1 MPPKLIEHE
10 TSSVTLEALR
20 ATEKTEARREDRPT
34 VLPQTDLQVANQVF
48 QWRLFDSELGA
59 EESHIK
65 ELVRVLEASEQPL
78 DPILVTAIGA
88 RFYVVDGH
96 HRLLAYR
103 TADWKPSVPVEHYE
117 GTVEEARAEALR
129 LNIKNKLPMT
139 KQDKFE
145 AAWRLV
151 KEGNQRYSKSRI
163 VQMTTVSDGTVATM
177 RRILKD
183 YPLSKDVSW
192 REAQRH
198 QWGQEQVRHTY
209 DEWAQEMAKKMA
221 KQIAHNVGPNL
232 TMRPDITA
240 LALEMLHPD
249 LPKELIREW
258 YTEACEVIEEEA
270 NGLDI

>member
-10 TSSVTLEALR
+10 TSTVTLEALL
-20 ATEKTEARREDRPT
+20 ASEKTVERREDRPAA
-34 VLPQTDLQVANQVF
+34 LALKDLQVANQVF
-48 QWRLFDSELGA
+48 QWRHFDSELGA
-59 EESHIK
+59 EDSHIK
-65 ELVRVLEASEQPL
+65 ELVRVLEASERPL

-96 HRLLAYR
+96 HRLLAYQ
-103 TADWKPSVPVEHYE
+103 TAEWKPPVPVEHYE
-117 GTVEEARAEALR
+117 GTVEEARDEALR

-151 KEGNQRYSKSRI
+151 KEGNRLYSKSRI

-177 RRILKD
+177 RRIFKD
-183 YPLSKDVSW
+183 YPQSKDASW

-198 QWGQEQVRHTY
+198 QWEQQQGGHDY
-209 DEWAQEMAKKMA
+209 DDWEQQMAIKMA

-232 TMRPDITA
+232 VQRPEITA

-249 LPKELIREW
+249 LPRKLIREW
-258 YTEACEVIEEEA
+258 YTEACEVIEEL
-270 NGLDI
+270 NGLDV

>member
-20 ATEKTEARREDRPT
+20 ATGKTEARREDRPT
-34 VLPQTDLQVANQVF
+34 VLPLADLQVANQVF

-65 ELVRVLEASEQPL
+65 ELVRVLEASERPL
-78 DPILVTAIGA
+78 DPILVTAIGT

-103 TADWKPSVPVEHYE
+103 TAEWKPPVPVEYYE
-117 GTVEEARAEALR
+117 GPVEKARAEALR

-139 KQDKFE
+139 RQDKFE

-151 KEGNQRYSKSRI
+151 KEGNRLYSKKQ
-163 VQMTTVSDGTVATM
+163 VVEMTTVSERTVATM
-177 RRILKD
+177 RRIFKD
-183 YPLSKDVSW
+183 YPQSKDTSW

-198 QWGQEQVRHTY
+198 QWEQQQGGHDY
-209 DEWAQEMAKKMA
+209 DDWAHQMAIKMA

-232 TMRPDITA
+232 VQRPEITA

-249 LPKELIREW
+249 LPRKLIENW
-258 YTEACEVIEEEA
+258 YTTAREVIEES

>member
-1 MPPKLIEHE
+1 LLAIE
-10 TSSVTLEALR
+10 A
-20 ATEKTEARREDRPT
+20 TEARREDRPN
-34 VLPQTDLQVANQVF
+34 VLPMIDLQVANQVF

-65 ELVRVLEASEQPL
+65 ELVRVLEASERPL

-103 TADWKPSVPVEHYE
+103 TAKWKRPVPVEHYE
-117 GTVEEARAEALR
+117 GTVEEAKAEALH

-139 KQDKFE
+139 KNDKFE

-151 KEGNQRYSKSRI
+151 KEGNRLYSKKRI
-163 VQMTTVSDGTVATM
+163 VEMTTVSDGTVASM
-177 RRILKD
+177 RRILAD
-183 YPLSKDVSW
+183 HPQSKDDSW
-192 REAQRH
+192 QKAKSH
-198 QWGQEQVRHTY
+198 QWGQQQNDFDH
-209 DEWAQEMAKKMA
+209 DEWVTEMAKKMA
-221 KQIAHNVGPNL
+221 KQIAYNVGPNL
-232 TMRPDITA
+232 TRRPDITA